1 MTVSVGVPT
10 NLIKGDVLYWQSL
23 MASAMILA
31 IPIAFIYNLFLSR
44 FIQGFSLGAV
54 KG

>member
-10 NLIKGDVLYWQSL
+10 DLIRGDVLYWQSL
-23 MASAMILA
+23 MASAIIVAVPVAL
-31 IPIAFIYNLFLSR
+31 IYNLFLDR
-44 FIQGFSLGAV
+44 FIQGFTLGAV